1 MQATI
6 KIRKLTGAEIP
17 EPLQR
22 LDENAPKVLYVRG
35 ELPAADQLPVAIVGT
50 RRPTA
55 YGRRT
60 TAQLAARL
68 AAAGLPIVSGLA
80 FGIDTAAHRAALD
93 AGGRTIA
100 VLPGGVDR
108 ESISPSSNLAVAD
121 RIVEQGGAVVS
132 EWPAGTAPHKHHY
145 TFRNRLISGWA
156 RAVVVIEAAKP
167 SGSLTTAQHA
177 ADQNKDLW
185 AVPGPID
192 SPVSAGTNH
201 LLTESVSPLISVSHF
216 LEALGVADPGRAAA
230 ADGLLGEFSDRPLH
244 ADALATRLK
253 RPVAD
258 LETEL
263 TRLELR
269 GLIKRLE
276 GRYYV
281 RA

>member
-1 MQATI
+1 MSDPP
-6 KIRKLTGAEIP
+6 P
-17 EPLQR
+17 ELF
-22 LDENAPKVLYVRG
+22 VRG
-35 ELPAADQLPVAIVGT
+35 TLPAADERPVAIVGT

-108 ESISPSSNLAVAD
+108 ESLSPQSNLAVAD
-121 RIVEQGGAVVS
+121 QIVEQGGALVS
-132 EWPAGTAPHKHHY
+132 EWPAGTAARKYYY
-145 TFRNRLISGWA
+145 TSRNRLISGWA

-167 SGSLTTAQHA
+167 SGSLVTAQHA

-230 ADGLLGEFSDRPLH
+230 AAGLLGEFSDRPLH